1 MENKA
6 PAQQFTFSSGIL
18 DDPMEARQ
26 DLKTYFS
33 GASQLLNFICQPL
46 GGVTLR
52 AGLKTYMEIPEMAG
66 GEKLAR
72 FELNAQ
78 TGYLCV
84 GTDKKLQIIRDGI
97 VKQSVTTDYSGEDV
111 RSLDFNQ
118 SLDTIII
125 TSEKYKTKTL
135 VYKNDTEWTYADA
148 DFTAPPQV
156 TFPDTTGGINEKQRL
171 KFSSAA
177 ANNSFRLKLEGY
189 QTASIV
195 WSDNVNT
202 NANRIKEVLN
212 GLEILDSV
220 NGGVT
225 VTPNNGEYDVEFVG
239 TDGKKSWED
248 IIISIEDASDQCR
261 VYTKCIQDGKPPLED
276 LWSDTRGW
284 PFSSCYYQGRCV
296 FGGCQAKNNLVAI
309 SQATQAFSF
318 RQTDELLDDEAC
330 LLTADGEGN
339 SHVYRVLGMEKLFA
353 FTDKGVFVVPESPI
367 TPATAYTV
375 QHTDIPCAPIRPVA
389 IDGDIIYVTRSN
401 DGVNL
406 SVASI
411 SYNYE
416 AEKYKTDDLAILA
429 YSVMRTPIAIDVRR
443 STRRNNAT
451 YLYVVNEDG
460 TLAILNTK
468 KSQELNGWTIC
479 NTANGWF
486 RDVCVINDT
495 AFFVVE
501 REILGER
508 RWFIEVWDDESRLDL
523 SVKLSSDTEKS
534 VWTDES
540 LEIYNGLT
548 VGVYANGLAYGEA
561 VVENN
566 TLELDF
572 PVNEIEVGFPFEWDV
587 TTLPVVAELTDGTL
601 IGNRHRLP
609 KVTLRLQNSAGI
621 TIGKQKICN
630 RFFGRNNI
638 FSKEQAVINGT
649 VTVRQLG
656 YCGGNR
662 DDLGR
667 IKLTG
672 TSLQPLTLLSITA
685 EVIQ

>member
-1 MENKA
+1 MENKI
-6 PAQQFTFSSGIL
+6 PVQQFTFSSGIL
-18 DDPMEARQ
+18 DKPMEARQ
-26 DLKTYFS
+26 DMKTYFS
-33 GASQLLNFICQPL
+33 GASQLLNVACMPL

-52 AGLKTYMEIPEMAG
+52 GGLKSYMEIPEMAA
-66 GEKLAR
+66 GEKLSR
-72 FELNAQ
+72 FEVDSQN
-78 TGYLCV
+78 GYLLLS
-84 GTDKKLQIIRDGI
+84 TDKKLRIIKDAE
-97 VKQSVTTDYSGEDV
+97 VKSSFDTSYSGADV
-111 RSLDFNQ
+111 RNLDFNQ

-135 VYKNDTEWTYADA
+135 VFSNETSWAFSDA
-148 DFTAPPQV
+148 NFTHPPQV
-156 TFPDTTGGINEKQRL
+156 TFPDTAGGRNEKQRL
-171 KFSSAA
+171 KFSSAS

-189 QTASIV
+189 RTASII
-195 WSDNVNT
+195 WSGDANT
-202 NANRIKEVLN
+202 NAARIKQVIN
-212 GLEILDSV
+212 DLEIIDKQ
-220 NGGVT
+220 NGGVN
-225 VTPNNGEYDVEFVG
+225 VTPSNGEYDVEFIG
-239 TDGKKSWED
+239 TDGKKRWED
-248 IIISIEDASDQCR
+248 IIISIEEASDQCR
-261 VYTKCIQDGKPPLED
+261 VYTKCVQEGQPPLES
-276 LWSDTRGW
+276 LWSDKRGW

-296 FGGCQAKNNLVAI
+296 FGGCQAKNNILAI

-318 RQTDELLDDEAC
+318 RQTDEMLDDEAC
-330 LLTADGEGN
+330 ILTADGEGN
-339 SHVYRVLGMEKLFA
+339 SHVYRVMGMEKLFA
-353 FTDKGVFVVPESPI
+353 FTDKGIFVVPESPI
-367 TPATAYTV
+367 TPATSYTT

-389 IDGDIIYVTRSN
+389 IDGDIIYVTQSN

-416 AEKYKTDDLAILA
+416 TEKYKTDDLALLA
-429 YSVMRTPIAIDVRR
+429 YSVMRSPVAIDVRR

-460 TLAILNTK
+460 TLAVLNTK

-479 NTANGWF
+479 NTKNGWF
-486 RDVCVINDT
+486 RDVCVINDK

-508 RWFIEVWDDESRLDL
+508 RWFLEFWDDDARLDL
-523 SVKLSSDTEKS
+523 SVTLSSDTAKS

-540 LEIYNGLT
+540 LHTYDGLT
-548 VGVYANGLAYGEA
+548 VGVYADGLAYGEV
-561 VVENN
+561 VVENS
-566 TLELDF
+566 TIELDF
-572 PVNEIEVGFPFEWDV
+572 PVSEIEVGVPFDWDV

-630 RFFGRNNI
+630 RFFGKNNI
-638 FSKEQAVINGT
+638 FNKDNAVINGT